1 MQGQINTLHG
11 YFLLS
16 VETNNSM
23 CRRIITNLV
32 TYSNTIVEVSEFA
45 SDILDELL
53 TSVVKNTK
61 HSSASLNITRF
72 KLCSGP

>member
-11 YFLLS
+11 YFSLS
-16 VETNNSM
+16 VEKNHSM

-32 TYSNTIVEVSEFA
+32 TLAIVEPCEFT

-53 TSVVKNTK
+53 T
-61 HSSASLNITRF
+61 LF
-72 KLCSGP
+72 DLKLCLVQNKQFIIL